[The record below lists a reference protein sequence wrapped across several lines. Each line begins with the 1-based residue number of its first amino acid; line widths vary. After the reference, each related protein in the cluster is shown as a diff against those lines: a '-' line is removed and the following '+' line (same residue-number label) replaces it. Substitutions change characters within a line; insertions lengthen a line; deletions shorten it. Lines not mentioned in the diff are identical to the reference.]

1 MEAHVDRE
9 SAERTVDRE
18 SGTWFIISD
27 YICLL
32 VSAVTVAHASAFT
45 ILLAAFMTLGTF
57 DYISSISFVY
67 EKKDNLTEAKC
78 QFNIFALELSFSLL
92 LNSGRKSHSV
102 WVPIKSAGTPK
113 VTSIFNTFRR
123 HVNRRRWDEF
133 YIQFRPLDFMSLT
146 AIHTLPFFLTF
157 YVLSKLV
164 KQLKMCLLHLCSIF
178 FFVWRQLKSNR
189 SEDNTRCVQDC
200 SQQ

>member
-1 MEAHVDRE
+1 MSTGSQPKGRSIEK
-9 SAERTVDRE
+9 AELDLSFLIT
-18 SGTWFIISD
+18 FAY
-27 YICLL
+27 YI

-57 DYISSISFVY
+57 DYISSISFVD

-178 FFVWRQLKSNR
+178 FFCLAAI
-189 SEDNTRCVQDC
+189 EIE
-200 SQQ
+200 

>member
-1 MEAHVDRE
+1 MEAHVDKE
-9 SAERTVDRE
+9 SAERTVNWE

-32 VSAVTVAHASAFT
+32 GSLGSYGRLRFYDSSGRFYYSRKLLIISRAF
-45 ILLAAFMTLGTF
+45 LLWMR
-57 DYISSISFVY
+57 
-67 EKKDNLTEAKC
+67 KKDNLAEAKG

-92 LNSGRKSHSV
+92 LNGGRKSHSV
-102 WVPIKSAGTPK
+102 WVTIKAAGTPK
-113 VTSIFNTFRR
+113 VNSIFNTFRR

-157 YVLSKLV
+157 YVLSELV
-164 KQLKMCLLHLCSIF
+164 KQLKMCLLHLCGIVVF
-178 FFVWRQLKSNR
+178 CLATI
-189 SEDNTRCVQDC
+189 EIE
-200 SQQ
+200 